1 MSSIK
6 YFGDVWYIQLKTE
19 NYYLKIY
26 MKICINKKCVKIHI
40 NIKIKNNCLKICTKY
55 FLKF

>member
-6 YFGDVWYIQLKTE
+6 YLGDVWYIHLKTE
-19 NYYLKIY
+19 NYYLKMC

-40 NIKIKNNCLKICTKY
+40 NIKIKNNYLKICTKY